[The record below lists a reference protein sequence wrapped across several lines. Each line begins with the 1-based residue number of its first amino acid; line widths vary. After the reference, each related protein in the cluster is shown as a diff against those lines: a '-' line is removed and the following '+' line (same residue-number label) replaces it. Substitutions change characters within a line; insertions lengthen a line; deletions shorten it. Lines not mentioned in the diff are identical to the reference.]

1 MGLTIQAVSK
11 KEHVHDGR
19 VIVQR
24 GGARSG
30 SRRWKMQN
38 DQHLNW
44 IPESGVTSNGTERQ
58 LMRAEKQFMRN
69 MNKAYYYS
77 FHIEVI
83 FFSSFR
89 SPMIGRK
96 LGKAR

>member
-1 MGLTIQAVSK
+1 MGELLFR
-11 KEHVHDGR
+11 EEER
-19 VIVQR
+19 VQDR
-24 GGARSG
+24 GGG
-30 SRRWKMQN
+30 KMQN

-69 MNKAYYYS
+69 MNKAILLIC
-77 FHIEVI
+77 IEVI
-83 FFSSFR
+83 IPFISRSYSFL
-89 SPMIGRK
+89 PFGALGRK